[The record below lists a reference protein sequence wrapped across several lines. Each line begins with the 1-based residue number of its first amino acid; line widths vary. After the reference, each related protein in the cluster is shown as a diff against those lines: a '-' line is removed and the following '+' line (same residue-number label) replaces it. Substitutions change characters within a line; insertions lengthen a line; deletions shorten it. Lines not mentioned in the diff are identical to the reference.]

1 MLKVLQIS
9 NQKWTVDLLVFYGL
23 VRSLFCYFWTNCN
36 HNWLPNLEIQKKKQ
50 KKAACACHY
59 FYSYFLRLTYSQLK
73 ELLPDSYVTLSY
85 LVEALP
91 NCNIS
96 PVYPFSGFVLNNVST
111 CIHRDWGDEDICLVL
126 VLSNCLESKLC
137 LLEPGVVLKL
147 NSGDIVIF

>member
-1 MLKVLQIS
+1 M
-9 NQKWTVDLLVFYGL
+9 FYGL

-36 HNWLPNLEIQKKKQ
+36 HNWLPNLEIPKKKKQ
-50 KKAACACHY
+50 KKPACACHY